1 MSLTYC
7 VIADQ
12 KTKIHLPALQLMSI
26 EAPSVPFTT
35 ETYEGFATTEGLL
48 SREKDVLILEFKT
61 KDSFVG
67 LIQSEVQRVEIP
79 LAILNGFEF
88 KSKLLSNKILIRSNS
103 LQTLDSIPGSKQG
116 MVTLKVQRK
125 DRELAAALASNISL
139 YISENRLKR
148 LDEELNKLEE

>member
-1 MSLTYC
+1 
-7 VIADQ
+7 
-12 KTKIHLPALQLMSI
+12 MSI

-48 SREKDVLILEFKT
+48 SREENTLILEFKT

-67 LIQSEVQRVEIP
+67 LIQSEVKRVEIP
-79 LAILNGFEF
+79 LAILTGFEF

-116 MVTLKVQRK
+116 MVTLKIRRTDK
-125 DRELAAALASNISL
+125 ETAAALASNISL
-139 YISENRLKR
+139 YISESRLKR